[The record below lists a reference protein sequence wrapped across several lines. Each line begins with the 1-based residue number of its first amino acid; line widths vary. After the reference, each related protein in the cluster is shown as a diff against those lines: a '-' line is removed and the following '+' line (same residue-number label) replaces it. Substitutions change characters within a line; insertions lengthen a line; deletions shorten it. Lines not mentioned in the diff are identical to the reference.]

1 MDRSFHLM
9 EVHLKASAQRVFTKA
24 LAPLGGIIDG
34 TFASGQTGGNFFSA
48 DDLLMKA
55 SLSRYIVKT
64 QERTV
69 VTYM

>member
-1 MDRSFHLM
+1 M

-34 TFASGQTGGNFFSA
+34 TFASGKTGGNFFSA
-48 DDLLMKA
+48 DLLTKA
-55 SLSRYIVKT
+55 SLSRYNVKT
-64 QERTV
+64 QEKTV

>member
-9 EVHLKASAQRVFTKA
+9 EVHLKASAQRGFTKA

-48 DDLLMKA
+48 DLLTKA